1 MRSEDV
7 RRGMGVRTAASKYGV
22 IPGTISKWVKKAKKQ
37 GYGLIPT
44 LSPRPHSHP
53 HVLSDDV
60 VEKIVDVRLETKRC
74 AEVVHKTLENSGII
88 VSLSSVKRTLER
100 QYLSKKRSPW
110 KRFHAPIP
118 RPEVEKAGDLV
129 EVDTVHIMPPDG
141 TRIYVFTCLDVFS
154 RWAYARAY
162 EKCNTRTAL
171 DFLQRAQGEALFT
184 FLHIQSDHGP
194 EFSTSFTNRSGV
206 EHRHSR
212 VRKPNDN
219 AHLERFNRTIQEEC
233 LDRLPREV
241 ALINRALPK
250 YLKYYN
256 EKRLHFGLKLQ
267 TPISFIHSKVF
278 PRY

>member
-1 MRSEDV
+1 MDMPSQQTHICPRPAGMRSEDV
-7 RRGMGVRTAASKYGV
+7 RRGMGVRTAARKYGV

-194 EFSTSFTNRSGV
+194 EFSTSF
-206 EHRHSR
+206 
-212 VRKPNDN
+212 
-219 AHLERFNRTIQEEC
+219 
-233 LDRLPREV
+233 
-241 ALINRALPK
+241 
-250 YLKYYN
+250 
-256 EKRLHFGLKLQ
+256 
-267 TPISFIHSKVF
+267 
-278 PRY
+278 